1 MKKLFMILALIV
13 GVLFSVHAQKDKVK
27 PAVLRNPN
35 KSVSRAFPDLTFE
48 LVPVLV
54 GAGNGVEKVDGIPGR
69 INIPINFMVKN
80 IGLATS
86 KPTTV
91 YAEYSFLGT
100 QRVGNDMRESIIHV
114 RSDVMPL
121 QTIEPGKEVLR
132 KQNFTFKTT
141 PEQAYGKPLKLR
153 LVIVVAGSNNQN
165 ELLVSNNTS
174 DELSIKI
181 ERQ

>member
-1 MKKLFMILALIV
+1 MKKLLMILALLV
-13 GVLFSVHAQKDKVK
+13 GMLLSTHAQKDKVK
-27 PAVLRNPN
+27 PTVLVNLN
-35 KSVSRAFPDLTFE
+35 KSVSRALPDLTFE

-54 GAGNGVEKVDGIPGR
+54 GAGNGIEKVEGIPGR
-69 INIPINFMVKN
+69 INIPINFLVRN
-80 IGLATS
+80 IGLAIS

-100 QRVGNDMRESIIHV
+100 QRVGNDMKESIIHI

-121 QTIEPGKEVLR
+121 QAIEPGKEVLR

-153 LVIVVAGSNNQN
+153 LIIVVAGANNQN
-165 ELLVSNNTS
+165 ELLVGNNIS
-174 DELSIKI
+174 DELRLMI
-181 ERQ
+181 ER